1 MANTTAPRGARFN
14 GWFWDAVNSQLK
26 LYRRGT
32 LVATAAAN
40 DITFADDVTMD
51 DLTVG
56 DVTASGAVSL
66 PQALT
71 IGAIAYTFP
80 ADNGDAGEQ
89 LQTDGA
95 GALTWE
101 ASGV

>member
-1 MANTTAPRGARFN
+1 MPNFTTPYGSRYCGIFRDMVN
-14 GWFWDAVNSQLK
+14 GTTEIWDDSVLAATYASGT
-26 LYRRGT
+26 GT
-32 LVATAAAN
+32 LV
-40 DITFADDVTMD
+40 
-51 DLTVG
+51 
-56 DVTASGAVSL
+56 GAVL

-71 IGAIAYTFP
+71 IGGIAYTFP

-95 GALTWE
+95 GVLTWE

>member
-1 MANTTAPRGARFN
+1 MANTTGPRGASYR
-14 GWFWDAVNSQLK
+14 GWFWNAVNGRMQFYENGVLAITVDGNDVTIADA
-26 LYRRGT
+26 LT
-32 LVATAAAN
+32 VD
-40 DITFADDVTMD
+40 DITSIT
-51 DLTVG
+51 
-56 DVTASGAVSL
+56 GAVL
-66 PQALT
+66 PQAVT
-71 IGAIAYTFP
+71 IGGIAYTFP

>member
-1 MANTTAPRGARFN
+1 MAGHALVGSDWESGDLVFRKKS
-14 GWFWDAVNSQLK
+14 D
-26 LYRRGT
+26 GT
-32 LVATAAAN
+32 EILRISASTGV
-40 DITFADDVTMD
+40 
-51 DLTVG
+51 TVG
-56 DVTASGAVSL
+56 AVGAVL
-66 PQALT
+66 PQAVT
-71 IGAIAYTFP
+71 IGGIAYTFP